1 MSRVQFQEQESFRPN
16 SDGYKLLPFRFIRWL
31 EDEVLLIN
39 EVGEHVFLNPAQF
52 SDLVSHRLRRTHPAY
67 VSLKTK
73 HFLLDSGSTVPLELL
88 AAKYR
93 TKKSFLD
100 GFTSLHMFVV
110 TLRCDHSCPYCQVS
124 RVSTDKKRF
133 DMSMETARR
142 SVDLMFCSPAPAIK
156 VEFQGGETL
165 INFELVRFIVD
176 HTKKKNEE
184 AQKDIEF
191 VVATNLSYL
200 DDEILT
206 YMREQSILI
215 STSLDGPAFIHNANR
230 PRLGNNS
237 YELTVQNIRRAKEVL
252 GEDRIDALMTTTNL
266 SLDHPTEI
274 VDEYVRQ
281 GFNSI
286 FLRAISPYG
295 FATRSKASSEYSVSR
310 FLSFYKIA
318 LDYIIDLNRRG
329 IDFTEVYAQILL
341 RKILTP
347 FATSYVDLQSPAGAG
362 ISAVAYNYDGE
373 VYASD
378 EARML
383 VEMGDKTFRLG
394 NVHEDS
400 YEQIFGGD
408 VVRTLVESS
417 CVEALPGCCDCAFQ
431 SFCGADPIFN
441 HTTQGDIVG
450 HRPTSAFCTK
460 NMEIIKHLFGLIRS
474 EDDFV
479 KRLFMSWATSV
490 YLQRPSMESTD
501 ETVYAGKSVG

>member
-1 MSRVQFQEQESFRPN
+1 MSRVQFQGQEFFTLTSN
-16 SDGYKLLPFRFIRWL
+16 GYKLLPFRFMRWP
-31 EDEVLLIN
+31 EDEVLLVN
-39 EVGEHVFLNPAQF
+39 EVGEYVFLNRVEF
-52 SDLVSHRLRRTHPAY
+52 SALVSHQLTRTHPAY
-67 VSLKTK
+67 VTLKTK
-73 HFLLDSGSTVPLELL
+73 HFLLDSGSTVPLDLL

-133 DMSMETARR
+133 DMSPETAKR

-165 INFELVRFIVD
+165 INFDLIKLIVD
-176 HTKKKNEE
+176 YTEEKNKEV
-184 AQKDIEF
+184 QRDIEY

-200 DDEILT
+200 DDEMLA
-206 YMREQSILI
+206 YMKEQSILV

-230 PRLGNNS
+230 PRPGNNS
-237 YELTVQNIRRAKEVL
+237 YELTVQNIRRAREVL
-252 GEDRIDALMTTTNL
+252 GVDRVDALMTTTNL
-266 SLDHPTEI
+266 SLDHPIEI
-274 VDEYVRQ
+274 IDEYVRQ

-310 FLSFYKIA
+310 FLSFYKTA

-329 IDFTEVYAQILL
+329 IDFTEIYAQILL

-347 FATSYVDLQSPAGAG
+347 FPTSYVDLQSPAGAG

-417 CVEALPGCCDCAFQ
+417 CVETLPGCCDCAFQ

-450 HRPTSAFCTK
+450 HRPTSAFCAK

-474 EDDFV
+474 GDDFIE
-479 KRLFMSWATSV
+479 RLFTSWATSV
-490 YLQRPSMESTD
+490 YLQQPNMESTD